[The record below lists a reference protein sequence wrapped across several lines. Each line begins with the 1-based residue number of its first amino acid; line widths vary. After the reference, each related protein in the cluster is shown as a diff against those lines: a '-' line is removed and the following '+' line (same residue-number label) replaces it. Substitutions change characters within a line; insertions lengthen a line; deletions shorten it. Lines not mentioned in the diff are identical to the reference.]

1 LGRKKSEK
9 SFAGVSIDIL
19 DGLAKLRLA
28 RDLQSNGALLSF
40 RNLIWQV
47 KAARFARCQEEVT
60 MATLAKAAPQPIPRI
75 APRED
80 LNPYRIAQIQ
90 FDIAAEYLK
99 LDQGLRQILRTP
111 KRILEVSIPTKMDN
125 GQVKVFSGYRVQH
138 NVARGP
144 AKGGIRY
151 HPAVTLDEVKALAA
165 WMTWKTATVNIPYGG
180 GKGGVICDPKRMT
193 KSELERMTRRYT
205 SEILPIIGPER
216 DIPAPDM
223 YTDAQTMAWIMD
235 TYSMTKGY
243 STLGVVTGKPL
254 SIGGSE
260 GRNEATAR
268 GCLVAVEEACRVK
281 KMSLRGTSVAIQGFG
296 NAGSL
301 AAKLFAE
308 KKARI
313 VAISDSRGGVFN
325 SRGIDPLKAMRYKER
340 SGTVVGMPGTSRI
353 SNDELLT
360 MKCDILIPA
369 ALENVITLNNAD
381 QIKAK
386 IVAEAANGPT
396 TPHADEV
403 LARKGIM
410 LLPDILA
417 NAGGVTVSYFEWVQ
431 DLQSFFWSEAE
442 VNAKLESVMR
452 RAFTEVHESARKHR
466 THMRTGAYC
475 LAVGRVADATLV
487 RGLFP

>member
-1 LGRKKSEK
+1 M
-9 SFAGVSIDIL
+9 ATV
-19 DGLAKLRLA
+19 
-28 RDLQSNGALLSF
+28 
-40 RNLIWQV
+40 V
-47 KAARFARCQEEVT
+47 KAAP
-60 MATLAKAAPQPIPRI
+60 APMPRI

-80 LNPYRIAQIQ
+80 LNPHRIAQIQ

-99 LDQGLRQILRTP
+99 LDPGLRQILRTP
-111 KRILEVSIPTKMDN
+111 KRVLEVSIPTKMDN
-125 GQVKVFSGYRVQH
+125 GQVKVFTGYRVQH
-138 NVARGP
+138 NLARGP

-151 HPAVTLDEVKALAA
+151 HPNVTLDEVKALAT
-165 WMTWKTATVNIPYGG
+165 WMTWKCAAVNIPYGG
-180 GKGGVICDPKRMT
+180 GKGGVICDPKRMS
-193 KSELERMTRRYT
+193 KAELERMTRRYT
-205 SEILPIIGPER
+205 SEILPIIGPEQ
-216 DIPAPDM
+216 DIPAPDV

-243 STLGVVTGKPL
+243 STLGVVTGKPV

-260 GRNEATAR
+260 GRKEATAR
-268 GCLVAVEEACRVK
+268 GVLVVVEEACKVK
-281 KMSLRGTSVAIQGFG
+281 KMSLRGASVAIQGFG
-296 NAGSL
+296 NAGSMV
-301 AAKLFAE
+301 AKLFAD

-353 SNDELLT
+353 SNDDLLT
-360 MKCDILIPA
+360 MKCDILVPA
-369 ALENVITLNNAD
+369 ALENVITLNNVD

-396 TPHADEV
+396 TPHADEA
-403 LARKGIM
+403 LARKGVL

-417 NAGGVTVSYFEWVQ
+417 NAGGVTASYFEWVQ
-431 DLQSFFWSEAE
+431 DLQSFFWPLAE
-442 VNAKLESVMR
+442 VNAKLESILR
-452 RAFTEVHESARKHR
+452 RAFLEVYESMRKHR
-466 THMRTGAYC
+466 THMRTGAYV

>member
-1 LGRKKSEK
+1 
-9 SFAGVSIDIL
+9 
-19 DGLAKLRLA
+19 
-28 RDLQSNGALLSF
+28 
-40 RNLIWQV
+40 
-47 KAARFARCQEEVT
+47 
-60 MATLAKAAPQPIPRI
+60 MATVAKAAPQPIPRI

-80 LNPYRIAQIQ
+80 LNPHKIAQIQ

-99 LDQGLRQILRTP
+99 LDAGLRQILRTP
-111 KRILEVSIPTKMDN
+111 KRMLEVSIPTKMDN
-125 GQVKVFSGYRVQH
+125 GQVKVFTGYRVQH

-151 HPAVTLDEVKALAA
+151 HPNVTVDEVKALAT
-165 WMTWKTATVNIPYGG
+165 WMTWKCATVNIPFGG
-180 GKGGVICDPKRMT
+180 GKGGVICDPKRMS
-193 KSELERMTRRYT
+193 KAELERMTRRYT
-205 SEILPIIGPER
+205 SEILPLIGPEQ
-216 DIPAPDM
+216 DIPAPDV

-243 STLGVVTGKPL
+243 STLGVVTGKPV

-260 GRNEATAR
+260 GRKEATAR
-268 GCLVAVEEACRVK
+268 GVLVAVEEACKVK
-281 KMSLRGTSVAIQGFG
+281 KMSLRGAAVAIQGFG
-296 NAGSL
+296 NAGSMV
-301 AAKLFAE
+301 AKLFAE

-353 SNDELLT
+353 SNDDLLT

-369 ALENVITLNNAD
+369 ALENVITLNNVD

-396 TPHADEV
+396 TPHADEA

-417 NAGGVTVSYFEWVQ
+417 NAGGVTASYFEWVQ
-431 DLQSFFWSEAE
+431 DLQSFFWPAAE
-442 VNAKLESVMR
+442 VNLKLEALMR
-452 RAFTEVHESARKHR
+452 RAFLEVYESMRKHR
-466 THMRTGAYC
+466 THMRTGAYV

>member
-1 LGRKKSEK
+1 
-9 SFAGVSIDIL
+9 
-19 DGLAKLRLA
+19 
-28 RDLQSNGALLSF
+28 
-40 RNLIWQV
+40 
-47 KAARFARCQEEVT
+47 
-60 MATLAKAAPQPIPRI
+60 MATVVKPAPQPIPRI

-99 LDQGLRQILRTP
+99 LDPSLRQVLRTP
-111 KRILEVSIPTKMDN
+111 RRVLEVSVPTKMDN
-125 GQVKVFSGYRVQH
+125 GQVKVFSGFRVQH
-138 NVARGP
+138 NMARGP

-151 HPAVTLDEVKALAA
+151 HPNVTLDEVKALAA

-180 GKGGVICDPKRMT
+180 SKGGVICDPKRMS
-193 KSELERMTRRYT
+193 KSELERMTRRYA
-205 SEILPIIGPER
+205 SEILPIIGPEQ
-216 DIPAPDM
+216 DIPAPDV

-243 STLGVVTGKPL
+243 STLGVVTGKPVAL
-254 SIGGSE
+254 GGSE

-268 GCLVAVEEACRVK
+268 GCLVACEEACKIK
-281 KMSLRGTSVAIQGFG
+281 KINLRGASVAIQGFG
-296 NAGSL
+296 NAGSI
-301 AAKLFAE
+301 AARLFTE
-308 KKARI
+308 KKARV

-325 SRGIDPLKAMRYKER
+325 SRGIDPLKAARYKDR
-340 SGTVVGMPGTSRI
+340 AGTVVGMPGTSRI
-353 SNDELLT
+353 SNDDLLT

-369 ALENVITLNNAD
+369 ALENSITLNNAD

-403 LARKGIM
+403 LARRGIM
-410 LLPDILA
+410 VLPDILA

-431 DLQSFFWSEAE
+431 DLQGFFWSEDE
-442 VNAKLESVMR
+442 VKAKLETVMR
-452 RAFTEVHESARKHR
+452 RAFNEVYEMTRKHR
-466 THMRTGAYC
+466 AHMRTGAYV
-475 LAVGRVADATLV
+475 LAVGRVAEATLV

>member
-1 LGRKKSEK
+1 
-9 SFAGVSIDIL
+9 
-19 DGLAKLRLA
+19 
-28 RDLQSNGALLSF
+28 
-40 RNLIWQV
+40 
-47 KAARFARCQEEVT
+47 
-60 MATLAKAAPQPIPRI
+60 MATAKPAPQPIPRI

-99 LDQGLRQILRTP
+99 LDPGLRQILRIP
-111 KRILEVSIPTKMDN
+111 KRVLEVSIPTKMDN
-125 GQVKVFSGYRVQH
+125 GQVKVFTGYRVQH
-138 NVARGP
+138 NIARGP

-151 HPAVTLDEVKALAA
+151 HPAVTLDEVKALAS

-180 GKGGVICDPKRMT
+180 GKGGVICDPKRMS
-193 KSELERMTRRYT
+193 KAELERMTRRFA

-216 DIPAPDM
+216 DIPAPDV
-223 YTDAQTMAWIMD
+223 YTDSQTMAWIMD

-243 STLGVVTGKPL
+243 SSLGVVTGKPVA
-254 SIGGSE
+254 IGGSE

-268 GCLVAVEEACRVK
+268 GCLVAVEEAC
-281 KMSLRGTSVAIQGFG
+281 KMKRISLRGASVAIQGFG

-301 AAKLFAE
+301 AARLFAE
-308 KKARI
+308 KKAKVI
-313 VAISDSRGGVFN
+313 AISDSRGGVFN
-325 SRGIDPLKAMRYKER
+325 SRGIDPLKAARYKER

-353 SNDELLT
+353 SNDDLLT

-369 ALENVITLNNAD
+369 ALENVITLNNVD

-410 LLPDILA
+410 MLPDILA

-431 DLQSFFWSEAE
+431 DLQSFFWSETE
-442 VNAKLESVMR
+442 VNAKLEMIMR
-452 RAFTEVHESARKHR
+452 RAFAEVQEAARKHR
-466 THMRTGAYC
+466 THMRTGAYI

>member
-1 LGRKKSEK
+1 M
-9 SFAGVSIDIL
+9 AIV
-19 DGLAKLRLA
+19 AKPGS
-28 RDLQSNGALLSF
+28 LQ
-40 RNLIWQV
+40 V
-47 KAARFARCQEEVT
+47 
-60 MATLAKAAPQPIPRI
+60 PPPRI

-90 FDIAAEYLK
+90 FDIAAEHLK
-99 LDQGLRQILRTP
+99 LDPGMRQVLRTP

-125 GQVKVFSGYRVQH
+125 GQVKVFTGFRVQH

-151 HPAVTLDEVKALAA
+151 HPGVTLDEVKALAT
-165 WMTWKTATVNIPYGG
+165 WMTWKTATVNIPFGG
-180 GKGGVICDPKRMT
+180 GKGGVICDPKRMS
-193 KSELERMTRRYT
+193 KPELERMTRRFAF
-205 SEILPIIGPER
+205 EILPIIGPEQ
-216 DIPAPDM
+216 DIPAPDV
-223 YTDAQTMAWIMD
+223 YTDSQTMAWIMD

-243 STLGVVTGKPL
+243 SSLGVVTGKPI

-268 GCLVAVEEACRVK
+268 GCLVAVEEACKVK

-296 NAGSL
+296 NAGSV
-301 AAKLFAE
+301 AARLFTE
-308 KKARI
+308 KKARVI
-313 VAISDSRGGVFN
+313 AISDSRGGVFN

-353 SNDELLT
+353 SNDDLLT

-369 ALENVITLNNAD
+369 ALENVITLNNAE

-386 IVAEAANGPT
+386 IIAEAANGPT

-403 LARKGIM
+403 LARRGIM
-410 LLPDILA
+410 VLPDILA

-431 DLQSFFWSEAE
+431 DLQSFFWSESE
-442 VNAKLESVMR
+442 VNAKLESVIR
-452 RAFTEVHESARKHR
+452 RAFLEVHESARKHR
-466 THMRTGAYC
+466 THMRTGAYA

>member
-1 LGRKKSEK
+1 
-9 SFAGVSIDIL
+9 
-19 DGLAKLRLA
+19 
-28 RDLQSNGALLSF
+28 
-40 RNLIWQV
+40 
-47 KAARFARCQEEVT
+47 
-60 MATLAKAAPQPIPRI
+60 MATVVKPTTAPPFVPRI

-80 LNPYRIAQIQ
+80 LNPFRIAQIQ
-90 FDIAAEYLK
+90 FDMAAEFLK
-99 LDQGLRQILRTP
+99 LDAGLRQVLRTP
-111 KRILEVSIPTKMDN
+111 KRVLEVSLPSKMDN
-125 GQVKVFSGYRVQH
+125 GQLKVMTGYRVQH
-138 NVARGP
+138 NVSRGP
-144 AKGGIRY
+144 GKGGIRF
-151 HPAVTLDEVKALAA
+151 HPNVTVDEVKALAA
-165 WMTWKTATVNIPYGG
+165 WMTWKTAVVNVPFGG
-180 GKGGVICDPKRMT
+180 AKGGVICDPKRMS
-193 KSELERMTRRYT
+193 KAELERMTRRYA
-205 SEILPIIGPER
+205 SEILPIIGPDQ
-216 DIPAPDM
+216 DIPAPDV

-243 STLGVVTGKPL
+243 SSMGVVTGKPV

-260 GRNEATAR
+260 GRREATAR
-268 GCLVAVEEACRVK
+268 GCFVVVEEACKTK
-281 KMSLRGTSVAIQGFG
+281 KMPVRGASVAIQGFG

-301 AAKLFAE
+301 AAKIFAE

-353 SNDELLT
+353 SNDELLA